1 MWADENDP
9 VQRGKLKV
17 QQKERR
23 TMRQWPGMGTVMVGK
38 QRAGRVYGAV
48 GICGHSLSTDFFF
61 FLQNKKQGGSFMVV
75 QRLGLCASTPSRGT
89 GWIPG

>member
-48 GICGHSLSTDFFF
+48 GVCGHSLSTDYFFSC
-61 FLQNKKQGGSFMVV
+61 KIRIKEGVSWW
-75 QRLGLCASTPSRGT
+75 SRG
-89 GWIPG
+89 